1 MNSSSVVSFVLCVSV
16 LRTHDVVATAIMQHT
31 SSPVADQVDQF
42 SCTFFLSA

>member
-16 LRTHDVVATAIMQHT
+16 LCKYDAVATVIMQQT